1 MEWNNS
7 CGCAE
12 MRWCLHLDCFPAM
25 GVVEPIRCV
34 VRCSQVLLGML
45 PSNLG
50 GGSKEG
56 GNEGGFLCTPIVRI
70 LHTCT
75 CAENVFSLVLYY
87 YKHL

>member
-1 MEWNNS
+1 
-7 CGCAE
+7 
-12 MRWCLHLDCFPAM
+12 M

-34 VRCSQVLLGML
+34 VRCSQVLLGMLPSNLGLL